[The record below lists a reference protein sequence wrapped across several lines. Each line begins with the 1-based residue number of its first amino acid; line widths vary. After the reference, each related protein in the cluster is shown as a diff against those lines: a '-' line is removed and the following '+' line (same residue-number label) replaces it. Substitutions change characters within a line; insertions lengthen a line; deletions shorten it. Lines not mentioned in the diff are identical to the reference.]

1 MRSDRKGSDWIILP
15 SARAQY
21 ERGKTLGV
29 HVNFLYAPTQLAD
42 ENNIERIP
50 ELKKKRFSQYKI
62 LIKAF
67 REEFIHK
74 LDTTS

>member
-21 ERGKTLGV
+21 EKRKTIGV
-29 HVNFLYAPTQLAD
+29 NIDFQYAPTQLAD
-42 ENNIERIP
+42 ESSAARIP
-50 ELKKKRFSQYKI
+50 VLKKKRFEQYKI

-67 REEFIHK
+67 REEFISK
-74 LDTTS
+74 LNTTR

>member
-29 HVNFLYAPTQLAD
+29 SVGFQYAPTQLAD
-42 ENNIERIP
+42 ESNVERIP
-50 ELKKKRFSQYKI
+50 ELKKKRFVQYKI